1 MTTPVPYGQPPI
13 SPRSRGV
20 ATGLAAALGMFGAHR
35 FYVGRTGS
43 GLLMLGTLGGLGL
56 WWMYDLVVVASGNFT
71 DKRGRRVVNWD
82 VEEPIVDPDL
92 PPHAL
97 EEIELL
103 KAQVAEL
110 QERMEFAER
119 LLGPPPGDAGRR

>member
-1 MTTPVPYGQPPI
+1 VTTPIPWGRPPI

-20 ATGLAAALGMFGAHR
+20 ATGLAAVLGVFGAHR

-43 GLLMLGTLGGLGL
+43 GLLMLCTLGGLGL
-56 WWMYDLVVVASGNFT
+56 WWMYDLVLVASGNFT
-71 DKRGRRVVNWD
+71 DTRGRRVVSWD
-82 VEEPIVDPDL
+82 VEEPILDPDL

-97 EEIELL
+97 DELALL

-110 QERMEFAER
+110 QERLAFAER
-119 LLGPPPGDAGRR
+119 RLGPPPGGAGR